1 MKDRN
6 HGLSAISRRSLLKAG
21 AGAAGIATF
30 GSTASFAP
38 DAFAQSGF
46 DWKRFKGEHLEVSLT
61 LGPRGELLQK
71 YRKEFE
77 DLTGMTVG
85 DEQVPEQQHRQKV
98 AIEFTSG
105 NTSFDVVT
113 VAYHVQKQL
122 YGRGKW
128 LVDVRDYVQDPKLT
142 NPEFDFADFAKGAMD
157 YATQRDGRLD
167 TLPLNLDYFVIY
179 WNKELFAAKGVSYPK
194 SFPEIIEAAGKL
206 NDPKAG
212 ISGWIMRG
220 LKNAN
225 LPPYLT
231 FLLGYGVDS
240 IDPDLTIHMDGPEA
254 IEAAQIYQKLDRE
267 YAPPGVTGFNWNE
280 CQSNFL
286 LGRAAMWL
294 DGIGFAL
301 PLEDPN
307 KSKVVGKVGYGV
319 IPPGPKAQ
327 RSPLF
332 GDGIGISNSSKKK
345 EAGWLYCQ
353 WATSKVMAQRQVEGA
368 YGAPGRG
375 SAYQAA
381 MSSPSLKAPKE
392 WLECMIDTIKIARAG
407 LPDIVA
413 VTEFRDVYGVALTNM
428 ITGADPA
435 TELKKATEAFRPVLI
450 KTEKA

>member
-1 MKDRN
+1 
-6 HGLSAISRRSLLKAG
+6 
-21 AGAAGIATF
+21 
-30 GSTASFAP
+30 
-38 DAFAQSGF
+38 
-46 DWKRFKGEHLEVSLT
+46 
-61 LGPRGELLQK
+61 
-71 YRKEFE
+71 
-77 DLTGMTVG
+77 
-85 DEQVPEQQHRQKV
+85 
-98 AIEFTSG
+98 
-105 NTSFDVVT
+105 VT
-113 VAYHVQKQL
+113 MAYHVQKQL

-128 LVDVRDYVQDPKLT
+128 LVDIRDYVKDPKLT

-157 YATQRDGRLD
+157 YATQKDGRLD

-179 WNKELFAAKGVSYPK
+179 WNKELFAAKGVNYPK
-194 SFPEIIEAAGKL
+194 SFPEIIEAAAKL

-212 ISGWIMRG
+212 VSGWIMRG

-231 FLLGYGVDS
+231 FLLGHGVDS

-254 IEAAQIYQKLDRE
+254 VEAAKIYQKLEKE

-286 LGRAAMWL
+286 LGKAAMWL

-353 WATSKVMAQRQVEGA
+353 WATSKMMAQRQVEGA
-368 YGAPGRG
+368 YGAPGRS
-375 SAYQAA
+375 SAYKAA
-381 MSSPSLKAPKE
+381 MSSSNLKAPKE
-392 WLECMIDTIKIARAG
+392 WLECMIETIKIARAG

-413 VTEFRDVYGVALTNM
+413 VTEFRDTYGVALTNM
-428 ITGADPA
+428 ITGADPE

-450 KTEKA
+450 KTEKG

>member
-1 MKDRN
+1 MNDRDQKR
-6 HGLSAISRRSLLKAG
+6 HALSRRSLLKAG
-21 AGAAGIATF
+21 ASAAGMAAV
-30 GSTASFAP
+30 GLAP
-38 DAFAQSGF
+38 EAFAQSGF

-71 YRKEFE
+71 NRKEFE
-77 DLTGMTVG
+77 ELTGMTVG

-98 AIEFTSG
+98 AIEFSSG

-113 VAYHVQKQL
+113 MSYHVQKQL

-128 LVDVRDYVQDPKLT
+128 LVDVRDYIKDPKLT
-142 NPEFDFADFAKGAMD
+142 NPDFDFADYAKGAMD
-157 YATQRDGRLD
+157 YATQKDGRLD

-194 SFPEIIEAAGKL
+194 SFPEIIEAAAKL

-212 ISGWIMRG
+212 VSGWIMRG

-231 FLLGYGVDS
+231 FLLGHGVDS

-254 IEAAQIYQKLDRE
+254 VAAAKIYQKLEKE

-286 LGRAAMWL
+286 LGKAAMWL

-332 GDGIGISNSSKKK
+332 GDGIGISNSTKKK

-353 WATSKVMAQRQVEGA
+353 WATSKMMAQRQVEGA
-368 YGAPGRG
+368 YGAPGRS
-375 SAYQAA
+375 SAYKAA
-381 MSSPSLKAPKE
+381 MSSSNLKAPKE
-392 WLECMIDTIKIARAG
+392 WLECMIETIKIARAG

-413 VTEFRDVYGVALTNM
+413 VTEFRDTYGVALTNM
-428 ITGADPA
+428 ITGADPE

-450 KTEKA
+450 KTEKG